1 MGKFALL
8 KKLYAW
14 NEKATGN
21 KFIDNLLFWILNI
34 IPVYGIVTFV
44 DVVILNL
51 VEFWT
56 GSNPMAMAP
65 GERIEKWFSNGKGA
79 EFLAIATQNQ
89 MEIKFKGQ
97 PEKDFTLRFD
107 PSSKAW
113 MLDGKEKTICLAREL
128 ENGQV
133 ALNQPVG
140 ENLIV
145 SKEFNAKDF
154 LGLRLSSIFALAK

>member
-1 MGKFALL
+1 
-8 KKLYAW
+8 
-14 NEKATGN
+14 
-21 KFIDNLLFWILNI
+21 
-34 IPVYGIVTFV
+34 
-44 DVVILNL
+44 
-51 VEFWT
+51 
-56 GSNPMAMAP
+56 
-65 GERIEKWFSNGKGA
+65 
-79 EFLAIATQNQ
+79 
-89 MEIKFKGQ
+89 
-97 PEKDFTLRFD
+97 
-107 PSSKAW
+107 